1 MLVGVLLATFTA
13 VTWGSISVLEA
24 RVSRAL
30 GGQSALAWVFGVGL
44 VVILPIA
51 LLRGVPDASAG
62 AWAWAMV
69 AAVCSLAGLAL
80 MFTGLQYGRVGLVTA
95 TISVQGAFAAIYAA
109 IGGESLH
116 PLSVVA
122 IAVSAIGTFVLM
134 SGDGGAQAP
143 PRERRG
149 ILLALAAACFTGL
162 SLYAASRGGSGV
174 GADWVL
180 VCIRLSSVALVSLP
194 LALTGRLRS
203 PRGVI
208 TAHDRG
214 GHRRGRCLRRLHR
227 VVGSNRRRGAGSD
240 RVPVRADR
248 RGRRLDRSRRASR
261 HTPAVG
267 RRRGRGGS
275 DRADD
280 PSGLTRDSRSP
291 LRLERRG
298 RSPRRAS

>member
-30 GGQSALAWVFGVGL
+30 GGQSALAWIFGVGL

-51 LLRGVPDASAG
+51 LFRGFPDASAG
-62 AWAWAMV
+62 AWAWAML

-95 TISVQGAFAAIYAA
+95 TISVQGAFASIYAA

-116 PLSVVA
+116 PLSVLA
-122 IAVSAIGTFVLM
+122 IAVSALGTFVLM
-134 SGDGGAQAP
+134 SGDGGRQAP

-149 ILLALAAACFTGL
+149 ILLALAGACFTGL

-180 VCIRLSSVALVSLP
+180 VCVRLSSVALVSIP
-194 LALTGRLRS
+194 LAVAGRLVS

-208 TAHDRG
+208 VPMIIAGIGEVAAFAAYIEASDRIG
-214 GHRRGRCLRRLHR
+214 VAVPAVIASQFALIAATVGWIVLGERLGRRQLA
-227 VVGSNRRRGAGSD
+227 GAGAIIAG
-240 RVPVRADR
+240 VTA
-248 RGRRLDRSRRASR
+248 
-261 HTPAVG
+261 
-267 RRRGRGGS
+267 
-275 DRADD
+275 
-280 PSGLTRDSRSP
+280 LTI
-291 LRLERRG
+291 LQ
-298 RSPRRAS
+298 A